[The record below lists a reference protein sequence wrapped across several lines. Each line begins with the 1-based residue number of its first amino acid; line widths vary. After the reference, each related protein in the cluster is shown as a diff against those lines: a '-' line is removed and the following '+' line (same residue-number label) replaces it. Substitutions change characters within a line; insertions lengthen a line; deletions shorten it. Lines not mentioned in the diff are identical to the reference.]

1 MKRIISIFLTAV
13 MGVTMFSVVP
23 LANENVPKSLEDF
36 LSELTDMVEDY
47 DTSVFNLQGSGIT
60 KTVSLFLNR
69 VDTNTNG
76 VPYAL
81 AWW

>member
-1 MKRIISIFLTAV
+1 